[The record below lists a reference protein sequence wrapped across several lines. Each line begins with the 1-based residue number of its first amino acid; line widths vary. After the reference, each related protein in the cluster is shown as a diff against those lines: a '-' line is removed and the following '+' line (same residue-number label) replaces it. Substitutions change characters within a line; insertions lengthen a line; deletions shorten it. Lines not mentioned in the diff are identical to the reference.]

1 VKNKIGI
8 IVISISFLA
17 ALNPFL
23 LIYALPIF
31 VVGLIWLWLGNRNL
45 PYKIAWTITPILL
58 WYPCMNIFVT
68 SYMSFQ
74 ELTRPRYD
82 FIFPANFEGTAVIV
96 EDMQCAENPKKSNGR
111 IVLEFPDNGILL
123 YRSRLESSHMDNKYY
138 KADSTGI
145 LTELID
151 FHWAASASEKSE
163 QKRHG
168 VKHRYSAVG
177 NLYLPDR
184 HIYTY
189 SVFTVGPRD
198 DKYSIIL
205 TQEKEK
211 ELEARVELCLVEKT
225 SAASY

>member
-1 VKNKIGI
+1 MKNKIGI
-8 IVISISFLA
+8 ILISISFLA
-17 ALNPFL
+17 SLNPFIFLYTLPVFLIGL
-23 LIYALPIF
+23 LS
-31 VVGLIWLWLGNRNL
+31 LWLGNRNL
-45 PYKIAWTITPILL
+45 SYKIAWTILPILL
-58 WYPCMNIFVT
+58 WYPCMNIFVS
-68 SYMSFQ
+68 SYISFQ
-74 ELTRPRYD
+74 EMIRPRYD

-96 EDMQCAENPKKSNGR
+96 EDMQCAKTPKNRNGR
-111 IVLEFPDNGILL
+111 IVLEFPDNGVLL
-123 YRSRLESSHMDNKYY
+123 YRGRLESGHMDNKYFQ
-138 KADSTGI
+138 ADSTGM
-145 LTELID
+145 LNELID
-151 FHWAASASEKSE
+151 FHWASSASEKSE

-189 SVFTVGPRD
+189 SVFTVGSRD

-211 ELEARVELCLVEKT
+211 ELEARVKVCLLDRT